1 MAAAA
6 LTDLWRAA
14 QVFSLALK
22 LDGSNHVLFS
32 NRSAAHLALGHTDK
46 ALDDAEAAL
55 RLKPDWPKGFLRKGD
70 ALLGSGSLKGA
81 HEAVEVYM
89 QGVAVAEG
97 KATDG
102 IWSISGIVDIHACI
116 DITEWSISGITHG
129 CLCGVQERLPACVC
143 VVPVWGSGGVKCVA
157 GGVRALSLRT
167 SD

>member
-70 ALLGSGSLKGA
+70 ALLGSGTLKGA

-102 IWSISGIVDIHACI
+102 IWSISGIVDIYAYS
-116 DITEWSISGITHG
+116 DITEWSNSGIAHG
-129 CLCGVQERLPACVC
+129 CLCGVQERFPACVC
-143 VVPVWGSGGVKCVA
+143 VVPVWGSEVCSRRRA
-157 GGVRALSLRT
+157 GPISK
-167 SD
+167 D

>member
-70 ALLGSGSLKGA
+70 ALLGSGTLKGA
-81 HEAVEVYM
+81 NEAVEVYM

-102 IWSISGIVDIHACI
+102 IWSISGIVDIYAYV
-116 DITEWSISGITHG
+116 DVSEWSISGISFG

-143 VVPVWGSGGVKCVA
+143 VCGACV
-157 GGVRALSLRT
+157 GE
-167 SD
+167 

>member
-1 MAAAA
+1 MAPVPRRRCLVYILFGSRQSRCDTSREAMAAAA

-32 NRSAAHLALGHTDK
+32 NRSAAHLALGHKDK

-70 ALLGSGSLKGA
+70 ALLGSGTLKGA

-102 IWSISGIVDIHACI
+102 IWSISGIVDI
-116 DITEWSISGITHG
+116 
-129 CLCGVQERLPACVC
+129 
-143 VVPVWGSGGVKCVA
+143 
-157 GGVRALSLRT
+157 
-167 SD
+167 